1 MLPSQNRNSIA
12 KQCAAMQWLKV
23 LETPD
28 DNKLLVMPKLQ
39 SR

>member
-12 KQCAAMQWLKV
+12 KRCAAMQWLKV
-23 LETPD
+23 LETSG